1 MSEKSIKNFKL
12 LVKYYIASLHSPYL
26 QNTRRSKIY
35 NCFNYK
41 IFDQIVNSIQL
52 RQESPCVL
60 STINV

>member
-52 RQESPCVL
+52 TQESPCVL
-60 STINV
+60 RTINV